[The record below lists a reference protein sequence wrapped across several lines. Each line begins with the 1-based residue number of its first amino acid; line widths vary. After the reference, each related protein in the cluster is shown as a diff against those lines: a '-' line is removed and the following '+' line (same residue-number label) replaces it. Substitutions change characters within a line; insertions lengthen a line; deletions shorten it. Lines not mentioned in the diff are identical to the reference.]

1 MNVPVLSKQQ
11 VDLLV
16 RASLAYYV
24 IRLRGAQVR
33 TANSLRSLG
42 LGRVKTRRRV
52 RTSNVLFFY
61 ANRSG
66 RRAALRV
73 LSEMAE
79 KGSPRPLRTAA

>member
-11 VDLLV
+11 VGLLV
-16 RASLAYYV
+16 RASLACYG

-52 RTSNVLFFY
+52 RTPDVLFFY
-61 ANRSG
+61 ANKSG
-66 RRAALRV
+66 RRAALHV
-73 LSEMAE
+73 LAAMAE
-79 KGSPRPLRTAA
+79 KGSPGPLRTAA